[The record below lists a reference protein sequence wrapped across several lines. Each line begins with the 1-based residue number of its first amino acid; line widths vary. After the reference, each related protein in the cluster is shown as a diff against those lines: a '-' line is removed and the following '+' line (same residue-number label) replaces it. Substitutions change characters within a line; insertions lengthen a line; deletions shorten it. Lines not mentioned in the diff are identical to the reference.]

1 MGGFGIWHWVV
12 RLLAAGIA
20 VSVVG
25 LLLWLVARAAGR
37 PGPLPPASSITA
49 TAPPSTAARLQEPA
63 ALRSHGL
70 VGDAGYEHK
79 RAALLRDLQACT

>member
-1 MGGFGIWHWVV
+1 MGGSSIWHWGIL
-12 RLLAAGIA
+12 LLAAGIA
-20 VSVVG
+20 VTGVG
-25 LLLWLVARAAGR
+25 VLIRLVARAAGW
-37 PGPLPPASSITA
+37 PGPLPPASWITA

-70 VGDAGYEHK
+70 ASDAGYEHK